1 MTSSIEHEGATT
13 SGVSLV
19 SPGSCAAAADGNAT
33 TLSAERTLPVGWK
46 HRLEDP
52 SNTYYRYPVARLIVR
67 VLMHTRVTPNQVT
80 LVQPFLAAIA
90 GYLIHFGDAT
100 HLLLAALVFEVRSIL
115 DCVDGG
121 LARAKNMS
129 SPWGHAIDG
138 LADWLSTVLLYGGIF
153 WHFHLHPP
161 QEGPWSAYLSTNGI
175 LLLVMFQAA
184 TRSFAADYYKTKYI
198 SIFERGC
205 DETVEALRTK
215 VLALN
220 PTSSFFAHAE
230 VFIGRMGH
238 LAFEHE
244 WFDPHRSE
252 SSTSEE
258 HLRELVRKESSPMT
272 KFVAVVWSLSNGDT
286 FLTLVIVTAAFNVL
300 WEGQVFFA
308 TVGLAWIFAVI
319 FFNGWFVRSASRR
332 AKLAMA

>member
-1 MTSSIEHEGATT
+1 MQHEAAT
-13 SGVSLV
+13 
-19 SPGSCAAAADGNAT
+19 AAAGQAGALP
-33 TLSAERTLPVGWK
+33 LSADRTLPVGWK
-46 HRLEDP
+46 QKLEDP

-67 VLMHTRVTPNQVT
+67 GLMHTPVTPNQVT
-80 LVQPFLAAIA
+80 LAQPFLAALA
-90 GYLIHFGDAT
+90 GYLIHFGDAM

-121 LARAKNMS
+121 LARAKNMA

-161 QEGPWSAYLSTNGI
+161 APGPWSAYLSTSGI
-175 LLLVMFQAA
+175 LLLAIFQAA
-184 TRSFAADYYKTKYI
+184 TRSFAADYYKTKYV
-198 SIFERGC
+198 SIFERGR
-205 DETVEALRTK
+205 DETVEALRAK

-258 HLRELVRKESSPMT
+258 HLRELIRNERSPMT
-272 KFVAVVWSLSNGDT
+272 RFIAVLWSLSNGDT
-286 FLTLVIVTAAFNVL
+286 FLTLVIASAALNVL

-308 TVGLAWIFAVI
+308 TVGLVWIFAVI
-319 FFNGWFVRSASRR
+319 FLNGWFVRSASRR
-332 AKLAMA
+332 AKLAVA